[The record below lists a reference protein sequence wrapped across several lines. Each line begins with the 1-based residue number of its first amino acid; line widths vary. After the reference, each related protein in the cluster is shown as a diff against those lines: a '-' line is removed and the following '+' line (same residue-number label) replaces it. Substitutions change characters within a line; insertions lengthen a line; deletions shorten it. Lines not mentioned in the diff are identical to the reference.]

1 MLLFFLLE
9 IQRKLKNMFKFVFI
23 LHKSLSSSFSLTVFI
38 FLNLV

>member
-1 MLLFFLLE
+1 MFFLLQ
-9 IQRKLKNMFKFVFI
+9 IQRKLKNMLKFIWI